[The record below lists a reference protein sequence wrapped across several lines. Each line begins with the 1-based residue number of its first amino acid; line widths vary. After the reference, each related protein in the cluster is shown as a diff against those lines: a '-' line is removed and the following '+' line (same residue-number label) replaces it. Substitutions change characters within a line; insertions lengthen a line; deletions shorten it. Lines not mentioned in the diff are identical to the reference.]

1 MIHRRTFLKAAGTC
15 LALPNLDIFAENQKE
30 SVRRFVGISCPL
42 GAYPESFFPKGSG
55 KNYQFTHVNKAL
67 EGYKDKVTFFKNLDH
82 GITGGHQGIQALFNG
97 VKLQDATKN
106 PLQYP
111 QKNISLDQKFAD
123 NVGFKTRFHS
133 LSVEPAMSQLSN
145 PLNTVSWTRNG
156 IRVPRTNDPMKV
168 FNKLFRQDSAAEI
181 KKKAKQSELQGS
193 ILDAVLGQS
202 KNLNNRLG
210 KADQKKM
217 DEYFTSIRDLEVK
230 LTSQK
235 QWLNKK
241 KPDVKSELTPNL
253 DQIALVEYF
262 YDLCHLAL
270 VTDSTRSITF
280 HIPFGLD
287 LKPLDINRGYHGC
300 SHHGKSP
307 VRIKELQTIDN
318 FHLSQMARFIG
329 KLSDSGIL
337 DDTVVAYG
345 SGMSD
350 PSMHSNKCLPI
361 VVAGGGFNHG
371 EHRVYSE
378 DPHKKTPLC
387 NLWVTILQSLGL
399 ELESFGNSTGTI
411 SGFHMV

>member
-1 MIHRRTFLKAAGTC
+1 MNRRTLLKAAGTC
-15 LALPNLDIFAENQKE
+15 LALPNLNIFAENQKQA
-30 SVRRFVGISCPL
+30 VRRFVGISCPL
-42 GAYPESFFPKGSG
+42 GTYPESFFPEGSG
-55 KNYQFTHVNKAL
+55 KNYKLSNATEPL
-67 EGYKDKVTFFKNLDH
+67 EACRDKVTFFKNLDH
-82 GITGGHQGIQALFNG
+82 GLTGGHKGIAALYSG
-97 VKLQDATKN
+97 VKLQDAVKN
-106 PLQYP
+106 PIKYP

-133 LSVEPAMSQLSN
+133 LSVEPALNQLSN
-145 PLNTVSWTRNG
+145 PMNCVSWTRNG
-156 IRVPRTNDPMKV
+156 IAVPRVNEPMFM
-168 FNKLFRQDSAAEI
+168 FNKLFRQDSAADI
-181 KKKAKQSELQGS
+181 KRKTKQADLQGS

-210 KADQKKM
+210 KADQSKM

-230 LTSQK
+230 LASQK
-235 QWLNKK
+235 QWLTKK
-241 KPDVKSELTPNL
+241 KPAVEAELEPNIDQVKLF
-253 DQIALVEYF
+253 EYF

-270 VTDSTRSITF
+270 VTDSTRSIVV

-287 LKPLDINRGYHGC
+287 LKPLGINRGYHGC

-307 VRIKELQTIDN
+307 ERVKELQIIDN

-329 KLSDSGIL
+329 KLSESGIL

-350 PSMHSNKCLPI
+350 PSRHSNKCLPI

-371 EHRVYSE
+371 EHRVYSD
-378 DPHKKTPLC
+378 DPSKKTPLC

-399 ELESFGNSTGTI
+399 ELDSFGNSTGAI

>member
-1 MIHRRTFLKAAGTC
+1 MIRRRTFLKAAGTC
-15 LALPNLDIFAENQKE
+15 LALPNLNIFAGNQQE
-30 SVRRFVGISCPL
+30 AVRRFVGISCPL
-42 GAYPESFFPKGSG
+42 GAYPASFFPQGSG
-55 KNYQFTHVNKAL
+55 KDYKFTHVNKAL
-67 EGYKDKVTFFKNLDH
+67 EGCKDKVTFFKNLDH
-82 GITGGHQGIQALFNG
+82 GLTGGHQGIHALYSG
-97 VKLQDATKN
+97 LKLQDATKN
-106 PLQYP
+106 PLKYP

-123 NVGFKTRFHS
+123 NVGFNTRFHS
-133 LSVEPAMSQLSN
+133 LSVEPALSNMSN
-145 PLNTVSWTRNG
+145 PLNVVSWTRNG
-156 IRVPRTNDPMKV
+156 IAVPRVNDPVFM
-168 FNKLFRQDSAAEI
+168 FNKLFRQDSAQDI
-181 KKKAKQSELQGS
+181 QRKAKQAELQGS

-202 KNLNNRLG
+202 KTLNSRLG
-210 KADQKKM
+210 KADQSKM

-230 LTSQK
+230 LASQK
-235 QWLNKK
+235 QWLTRK
-241 KPDVKSELTPNL
+241 KPAVNAEPTTNA
-253 DQIALVEYF
+253 DQVQLVEFF

-270 VTDSTRSITF
+270 VTDSTRAITF
-280 HIPFGLD
+280 HLPFGLD
-287 LKPLDINRGYHGC
+287 LKPLGINRGYHGC

-307 VRIKELQTIDN
+307 ERIKELQTIDN

-350 PSMHSNKCLPI
+350 PSQHSNKCLPI